1 MRLRIGTRKSPL
13 ALWQA
18 EHVKARLEAAHDG
31 LEVELVHVVTMGDKI
46 LDVPLAQVGGKA
58 LFVKEIE
65 ERLLSGDID
74 LAVHSM
80 KDVPTVLP
88 EGLGLV
94 ATSAREDPHD
104 AFVARDPKAT
114 PGFASL
120 PQGARVGTSSLRR
133 AAQLK
138 ARRPDLEI
146 VSIRGNVGTRL
157 GKLESDDLAAVILAC
172 AGLKRLG
179 FGERITERLDPEVS
193 LPAIGQGA
201 LGLEARLDDDRV
213 RGLVSVLDDPDT
225 GRCVAAERA
234 LLDRLEGGCQ
244 VPIGGYCVVD
254 GGGLWMRALVADL
267 DGGRVIR
274 AEDRADPAGA
284 EALGRGLGDRLLA
297 DGARDILAAV
307 YAQEA

>member
-1 MRLRIGTRKSPL
+1 
-13 ALWQA
+13 
-18 EHVKARLEAAHDG
+18 
-31 LEVELVHVVTMGDKI
+31 
-46 LDVPLAQVGGKA
+46 
-58 LFVKEIE
+58 
-65 ERLLSGDID
+65 
-74 LAVHSM
+74 
-80 KDVPTVLP
+80 
-88 EGLGLV
+88 V
-94 ATSAREDPHD
+94 ATGAREDPHD
-104 AFVARDPKAT
+104 AFVARDPEAT
-114 PGFASL
+114 PGFESL

-157 GKLESDDLAAVILAC
+157 GKLEEDDLAAVILAC

-179 FGERITERLDPEVS
+179 FGERITERLDPAIS

-201 LGLEARLDDDRV
+201 LGLEARLDDERV

-244 VPIGGYCVVD
+244 VPIGGYCVIED
-254 GGGLWMRALVADL
+254 GRLWMRALVADL

-274 AEDRADPAGA
+274 AEDRADTEGA
-284 EALGRGLGDRLLA
+284 EILGRALGDRLLE
-297 DGARDILAAV
+297 DGAKDILAAV